1 MTNSNS
7 DSDDDRVVFNAPTPQ
22 CAECLHWRIRL
33 FPPKIIEGSDK
44 ISNVLAFEN
53 ITKIFC
59 RKNRIVYRDGGE
71 PKSYSSKHALS
82 EAAVADTGKECPDFE
97 EW

>member
-1 MTNSNS
+1 MTNLE
-7 DSDDDRVVFNAPTPQ
+7 DDAVVFNTPTPQ
-22 CAECLHWRIRL
+22 CADCLHWRISL
-33 FPPKIIEGSDK
+33 FPPKEIEGGDK

-59 RKNRIVYRDGGE
+59 RKDRIVFRDSGL
-71 PKSYSSKHALS
+71 PKSYRSKHGLNC
-82 EAAVADTGKECPDFE
+82 AVDTGVECPDFE